1 VIAVRIVVDIN
12 HPGQV
17 HYFKNFIRDVRAHGH
32 EVLVTA
38 SEKEI
43 TFRLLRDYGLDFV
56 PLGSYGNTMAKKA
69 LSIPRL
75 DLKMYAAVRKFR
87 PDVFL
92 GFGSIKNAHVSH
104 LLRKP
109 AIAFD
114 DTEPSPVEHMLY
126 VPFTDAIL
134 TPSCF
139 RKDFGRKHI
148 RYDGFIEMAYLHPNY
163 FKPDPAVLDL
173 AGVGKDDTYTVL
185 RFVGWN
191 AANDIGHTG
200 FDLATKRRTVHEL
213 EKYGRVFISSEL
225 PLPADL
231 EPYRLRTPPGL
242 IHHLL
247 HYAQLLV
254 CDSGTMTTE
263 AALLGTPV
271 VRCDSIVTGQDYG
284 NFAELEHRYELIA
297 NYASPQEALDL
308 ALTLISRPGIKREW
322 RAKRDALLKEK
333 IDVNAFMVRFVEQ
346 YPESFASCREQ
357 GTARCWTGSSS

>member
-17 HYFKNFIRDVRAHGH
+17 HYFKNFIRDVRQHGH

-43 TFRLLRDYGLDFV
+43 TFRLLREYGLDFV
-56 PLGSYGNTMAKKA
+56 PLGSYGGTLASKA
-69 LSIPRL
+69 LNIPRL

-92 GFGSIKNAHVSH
+92 GFGSIKNAHVSR
-104 LLRKP
+104 LMRKP

-114 DTEPSPVEHMLY
+114 DTEPSPVEHALY
-126 VPFTDAIL
+126 VPFTDTIL
-134 TPSCF
+134 TPACF
-139 RKDFGRKHI
+139 RKDFGPKHI
-148 RYDGFIEMAYLHPNY
+148 RYDGYIELAYLHPNY
-163 FKPDPAVLDL
+163 FRPDPAVLDL
-173 AGVGKDDTYTVL
+173 AGLGKDEPYSVL

-191 AANDIGHTG
+191 AANDIGRTG
-200 FDLATKRRTVHEL
+200 FDLATKRRAVREL
-213 EKYGRVFISSEL
+213 EKHGRVFISSEL
-225 PLPADL
+225 PLPTDL

-247 HYAQLLV
+247 AFARLLV

-271 VRCDSIVTGQDYG
+271 VHFDTIGQSFG
-284 NFAELEHRYELIA
+284 NFAELEQRYGLVCNI
-297 NYASPQEALDL
+297 ASPEQALDR
-308 ALTLISRPGIKREW
+308 ALTLVARPGLKDEW
-322 RAKRDALLKEK
+322 RAKREAMLKEK

-346 YPESFASCREQ
+346 YPASFAACREQ
-357 GTARCWTGSSS
+357 GDTRCWTGSSS